1 MLRIR
6 RDDTV
11 MVISGKEKGKTGK
24 VVKVFPKEK
33 RAVVETINVIK
44 KSVRKSDAYPQG
56 GFVEMEKP
64 IHLSKLMIVDKKTNK
79 PTRLG
84 AKVLKDG
91 SKVRISKESG
101 EVV

>member
-1 MLRIR
+1 RIR

-24 VVKVFPKEK
+24 VVKVFPKDG

-56 GFVEMEKP
+56 GFVEVEKP
-64 IHLSKLMIVDKKTNK
+64 IHLSKLMVLDKKSNK
-79 PTRLG
+79 PTRMG
-84 AKVLKDG
+84 AKLLKDG

>member
-24 VVKVFPKEK
+24 VVKVFPKDG
-33 RAVVETINVIK
+33 RAVVESVNVIK

-56 GFVEMEKP
+56 GFVEVEKP
-64 IHLSKLMIVDKKTNK
+64 IHLSKLMVVDKKTNK
-79 PTRLG
+79 PSRLG
-84 AKVLKDG
+84 AKILKDG

>member
-24 VVKVFPKEK
+24 VIKVFPKDG

-44 KSVRKSDAYPQG
+44 KAVRKSDAYPQG

-91 SKVRISKESG
+91 NKVRISKESG
-101 EVV
+101 EVI

>member
-24 VVKVFPKEK
+24 VVKVFPKEG

>member
-24 VVKVFPKEK
+24 VVKVFPKDG
-33 RAVVETINVIK
+33 RAVVEAVNVIK

-56 GFVEMEKP
+56 GFVEVEKP
-64 IHLSKLMIVDKKTNK
+64 IHLSKLMVLDKKSNK
-79 PTRLG
+79 PTRMG

>member
-24 VVKVFPKEK
+24 VVKVFPKEN

-44 KSVRKSDAYPQG
+44 KSVRKSDTYPRG

-79 PTRLG
+79 PTRMG

-91 SKVRISKESG
+91 SKIRISKESG